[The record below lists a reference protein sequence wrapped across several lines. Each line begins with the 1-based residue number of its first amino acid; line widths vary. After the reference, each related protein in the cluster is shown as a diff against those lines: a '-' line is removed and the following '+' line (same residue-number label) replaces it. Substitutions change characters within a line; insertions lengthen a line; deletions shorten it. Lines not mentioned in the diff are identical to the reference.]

1 MNRSRP
7 IHVCQ
12 AALLVG
18 VFFFDSSFCLA
29 AVRLDT
35 LGDYLTRK
43 GYGGAQLVHS
53 GKFFH
58 LPIHT
63 NGRPGHFVIDT
74 GTPGTLIFRSSVRE
88 LGLTETRTNAYV
100 RGALGVTNERYG
112 RSMIHS
118 FEAGNVTVRHVPVA
132 IAPDLGGSAS
142 YGRPNGLLG
151 LRELMKFGAVLDCS
165 RRMLYL
171 RPSRPSDDVSAD
183 IKKIVEGHGW
193 KAVHL
198 TYTRDHLRVPAE
210 ADDFYCH
217 FLVDT
222 GTFVTALDRSFAD
235 RARIST
241 RGVSSMVHGVGRSSN
256 RVELANLE
264 SLWVGN
270 YEVRGALAAVLS
282 MDSQML
288 YRGTPSEAAGLLGVE
303 YLAANS
309 AIFDF
314 VSGTLYL
321 KPRTHRGV
329 SAPSRNVAIVR

>member
-1 MNRSRP
+1 MSRSSPVHAYRT
-7 IHVCQ
+7 
-12 AALLVG
+12 ALLAG
-18 VFFFDSSFCLA
+18 ILALSSSICSA
-29 AVRLDT
+29 SVRLDT
-35 LGDYLTRK
+35 LGAYLTRK

-63 NGRPGHFVIDT
+63 NGRPGHLVIDT

-132 IAPDLGGSAS
+132 IAPDLGGSVS

-171 RPSRPSDDVSAD
+171 RPSRPPNEISEGVTRMLQ
-183 IKKIVEGHGW
+183 GHGW
-193 KAVHL
+193 RSIHL
-198 TYTRDHLRVPAE
+198 TNTRDHLRVPAE
-210 ADDFYCH
+210 ADDFSCH

-222 GTFVTALDRSFAD
+222 GTFVTALDRSFAN

-241 RGVSSMVHGVGRSSN
+241 RGISSIVHGVGRSST
-256 RVELANLE
+256 RVELATLE

-270 YEVRGALAAVLS
+270 YQVRGALAAVLS

-288 YRGTPSEAAGLLGVE
+288 YRGTQSEAAGLLGVE

-321 KPRTHRGV
+321 KPRAR
-329 SAPSRNVAIVR
+329 R